1 MIVDTL
7 PEPLPEPV
15 AKTIESSFKL
25 VPKGT
30 SLADYNKEY
39 LAKHKQSPAHVRSAL
54 RVRQLLDPNT
64 KSQNE
69 KELQSTI
76 SNGNLSLEDVQDSL
90 DLLGEWKSES
100 NVKETLVEAAKK
112 KWPQATILKKA

>member
-1 MIVDTL
+1 MNLGVESI
-7 PEPLPEPV
+7 E
-15 AKTIESSFKL
+15 KTIESSFKL